1 MVIDIIS
8 YEDEQ
13 FAQLTEEQLLE
24 VRSVQQK
31 VNELRLKKVEIA
43 EEAKFRLL
51 KRGVVRSS
59 MMEYG
64 VAEELAAIDGEIDN
78 LREGLLFYLRFS
90 TPSVPSTDETGYLV
104 DTSLSYEERYHI
116 VFEYYQTTY
125 TDAAER
131 FKAFKADTV
140 ARSYLGELYKVMY
153 DEFYVSS

>member
-90 TPSVPSTDETGYLV
+90 TPSTPSTDETGYLV
-104 DTSLSYEERYHI
+104 DTSLSYEERYYI
-116 VFEYYQTTY
+116 VFEYYRTTY
-125 TDAAER
+125 TDEAER